1 MKEYFDF
8 DMQIPSSDALLI
20 HELKKWL
27 FLAGT
32 RTKVVVVLDALNQLD
47 DGSGDAGIVDRV
59 EEKFLI
65 CKLYCVKTC
74 L

>member
-47 DGSGDAGIVDRV
+47 DGSGDTG
-59 EEKFLI
+59 
-65 CKLYCVKTC
+65 
-74 L
+74 